1 MAGDVAASPGELI
14 AVAGWLDRVAQ
25 EISDALDGQMR
36 EVRAFLGVDWQ
47 GGAATSHENPW
58 ADWEEGARRVVGS
71 FGVDAGLLRRAA
83 NEYTSHDRARAE
95 SIDAAGSSLDLPPV
109 V

>member
-1 MAGDVAASPGELI
+1 MAGDFTGSPEELC
-14 AVAGWLDRVAQ
+14 AVAGWLDQVAQ
-25 EISDALDGQMR
+25 EIGEALDGQMR

-58 ADWEEGARRVVGS
+58 TDWEEGARRIVGS
-71 FGVDAGLLRRAA
+71 FGVDAGLLRQAA
-83 NEYTSHDRARAE
+83 GEYASNDRARAE
-95 SIDAAGSSLDLPPV
+95 SIGAAGSTLDLPAV